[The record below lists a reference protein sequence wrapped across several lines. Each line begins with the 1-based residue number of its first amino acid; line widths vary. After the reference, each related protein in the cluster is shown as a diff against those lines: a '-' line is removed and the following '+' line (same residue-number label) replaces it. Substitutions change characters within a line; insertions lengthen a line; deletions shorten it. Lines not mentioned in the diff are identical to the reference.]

1 MALKEQIRE
10 EPGTMG
16 AIIQQ
21 TDAFNSKFRS
31 HLRFVEEN
39 DAAFICGLRA
49 DPNLNKH
56 LSPSDPDVEKQRK
69 WISGYK
75 DREKDGTE
83 FYFIIVSDGQDRGV
97 VRIYDFRQINGERSF
112 SWGSWIIP
120 PPRVPG
126 LVTFSAILMYEIGF
140 DALKF
145 DRAHFEVRKANTG
158 VVAFHERS
166 GAHVE
171 AEDHDNFYFRY
182 TPADYLRFREA
193 SEEQIREHRRD
204 ASITA

>member
-1 MALKEQIRE
+1 
-10 EPGTMG
+10 MG
-16 AIIQQ
+16 NIIQQ
-21 TDAFNSKFRS
+21 TDAFNPKFRS

-39 DAAFICGLRA
+39 DAAFICGLRT

-83 FYFIIVSDGQDRGV
+83 FYFVIVSDGQDRGV
-97 VRIYDFRQINGERSF
+97 VRIYDHRQIEGQRSF

-120 PPRVPG
+120 PPRVSG

-145 DRAHFEVRKANTG
+145 DRAHFEVRKGNTG

-166 GAHVE
+166 GAQLE
-171 AEDHDNFYFRY
+171 SEDNDNFYFRY

-193 SEEQIREHRRD
+193 SKEQIREHRRG
-204 ASITA
+204 ASIKA